1 MTLPLSPTEKTALR
15 RELRARRAVLSADQH
30 QIAAQAIARRVAG
43 LRLVKPARSIAAYI
57 ATGSELSAWPV
68 LLQALQR
75 GSRVYLPRVP
85 RRGRHLDFVRLD
97 HAAQWQLGAYGIPEA
112 SHAEVITARK
122 LDVVFV
128 PLLGFD
134 DTLARLGQGG
144 GYYDSTFRF
153 RRARRHWR
161 RPLLVGIAFD
171 EQRVD
176 RLPVERWDLRLDLIV
191 TPTTVYRVSS

>member
-1 MTLPLSPTEKTALR
+1 M
-15 RELRARRAVLSADQH
+15 
-30 QIAAQAIARRVAG
+30 
-43 LRLVKPARSIAAYI
+43 
-57 ATGSELSAWPV
+57 
-68 LLQALQR
+68 
-75 GSRVYLPRVP
+75 
-85 RRGRHLDFVRLD
+85 
-97 HAAQWQLGAYGIPEA
+97 GAYGIPEA
-112 SHAEVITARK
+112 SHAEVITARE

-134 DTLARLGQGG
+134 DALARLGQGG
-144 GYYDSTFRF
+144 GYYDSTFQF

-191 TPTTVYRVSS
+191 TPTKVYRASH